1 MYYWEIP
8 SVLCMVAENLV
19 DAHLLEKKLVDQYT
33 LSDIDS
39 YEDKRL
45 LNTIKKRILEIGQA
59 HPIRI
64 CHRIK
69 VVGQI
74 DPADREQTK
83 DFWEFNY
90 EVYLADEERSYY
102 GYSAP
107 TQEALK
113 QLIMNYFR
121 SLLYKSEAYD
131 VDVDE
136 KKLIPHMSVAWISEY
151 LAVVISQIF
160 HSREWDYLFNV
171 RKFTLDTDQ
180 FCRGNGAFQFLDST
194 VYNHLWMKGKL
205 SITVE

>member
-1 MYYWEIP
+1 MYYWEVP
-8 SVLCMVAENLV
+8 SVLCMVAEDLV

-39 YEDKRL
+39 HEDKRL
-45 LNTIKKRILEIGQA
+45 LNTIKKRILEIGQTR
-59 HPIRI
+59 PIRI

-74 DPADREQTK
+74 DPEDRDQTK

-90 EVYLADEERSYY
+90 EVYLADAEHSYY
-102 GYSAP
+102 GYNAP

-121 SLLYKSEAYD
+121 SLLYKSEATD

-151 LAVVISQIF
+151 LAVVISQTF
-160 HSREWDYLFNV
+160 RNREWDYLFNV
-171 RKFTLDTDQ
+171 RKFILDTEQ
-180 FCRGNGAFQFLDST
+180 FRRGNGAFQFLDST

-205 SITVE
+205 NITIE